1 MLSGV
6 QTMIVIRSFLIFA
19 LSVFLCFLA
28 WYALRADLKR
38 SKVTS
43 SSRPASPTFRRNVAA
58 PQSGKKPPP
67 KHLFRQKLWNKTQST
82 HISPFSASQKS
93 LSHSGKSSL
102 GQKLAQVQ
110 PGHPT
115 SAASPPRPP
124 PFIDEEFL
132 RRPPLNSSVVWC
144 SPHLYGNIDFERLD
158 EWQIYYQALGLQ
170 QAFVYVSEVTP
181 PEVLAHVKR
190 RAPFFSAVEFDG
202 KGEYYGQRKAISLC
216 YQLVRER
223 KFDWAFFGDLDEF
236 LWWKGPHRTIR
247 EWLDTFGDARCITLG
262 KRFHSRS
269 VIHPRYCGVLAFP
282 FTPPVPY
289 CYMKGVGGRVELC
302 DDWAGR
308 RKYVIRPN
316 LVGGA
321 LTVHQC
327 PGPHVVVKTSE
338 AHFKEYRG
346 HLPRGLFHVPCTDVR
361 SFPQPGNDA
370 SIPWYRESHGTDVLL
385 QDRDLPEFMKVR
397 LPRKQW
403 ASYNACRCSHKL

>member
-289 CYMKGVGGRVELC
+289 CYLSGPNEKC
-302 DDWAGR
+302 DDWVGR

-316 LVGGA
+316 LVTG
-321 LTVHQC
+321 LFTVHQC
-327 PGPHVVVKTSE
+327 PGPHVVVSTLDS
-338 AHFKEYRG
+338 HFKEYRA
-346 HLPRGLFHVPCTDVR
+346 HLSHRLSRNQTSPCV
-361 SFPQPGNDA
+361 DA
-370 SIPWYRESHGTDVLL
+370 SVIDKSEDGSIPWYQPAHHTSTLV
-385 QDRDLPEFMKVR
+385 QDMDLPSFIQNR
-397 LPRKQW
+397 LPPKQW
-403 ASYNACRCSHKL
+403 ANYNSCRCGIR